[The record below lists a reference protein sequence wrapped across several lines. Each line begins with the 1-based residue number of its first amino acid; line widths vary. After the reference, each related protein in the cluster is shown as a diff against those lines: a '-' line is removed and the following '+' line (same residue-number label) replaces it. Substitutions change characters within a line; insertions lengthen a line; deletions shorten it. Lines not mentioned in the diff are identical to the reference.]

1 MKSVRKYGLG
11 VLLMFLLATCK
22 VERPDHILS
31 DELME
36 EVLFDY
42 HIAKAMGENLD
53 YRDNYKRTLYLDAVF
68 DKHHITEAQFDSTM
82 AWYARHPEVIN
93 EVYEVVRERLKAER
107 DNYDNLVAMRDGKPK
122 KSKEGDSIDVW
133 IWNRIHLITGMPL
146 DNKLTFTLPSDDN
159 FMDTD
164 TLQWTVGVHFLNE
177 PPADTLR
184 RPVMAMQVVYSKD
197 TVISSLCRIDSSM
210 LAKLTLHA
218 DTLGSIKEVS
228 GFIYYPSNQ
237 AKKALVIDSISLMR
251 YHAGDSI
258 VSAKP
263 VTTTTDNK
271 VEKAVALPKQEKPAM
286 QPAELKIDKSLK
298 R

>member
-11 VLLMFLLATCK
+11 VLLIFLLATCK

-122 KSKEGDSIDVW
+122 KSKEGDSIDLW

-164 TLQWTVGVHFLNE
+164 TLQWTVGVRFLNE

-184 RPVMAMQVVYSKD
+184 RPVMAMQVAYSKD

-237 AKKALVIDSISLMR
+237 AKKVLVIDSISLMR

-258 VSAKP
+258 VSTKP
-263 VTTTTDNK
+263 VATTTENK

-286 QPAELKIDKSLK
+286 QPAELKIDKPLK